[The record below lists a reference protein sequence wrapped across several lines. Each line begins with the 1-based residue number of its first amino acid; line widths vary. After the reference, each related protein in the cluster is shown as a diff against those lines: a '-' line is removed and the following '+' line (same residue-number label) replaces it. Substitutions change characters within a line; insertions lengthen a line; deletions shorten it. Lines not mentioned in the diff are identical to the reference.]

1 MQRFIRRSGTIAIM
15 TTASMLTMAGQAQAG
30 VSDSSTEPTHRYVQ
44 SGITITWGDAEDMSD
59 LKITKTPGAAPSAK
73 SGTDEKVGSA
83 VLDAYLRT
91 NGGTQPASTGG
102 ATSMSRM
109 GSAKSDYCTY
119 SPDSYGSANF
129 KPACASHDKCYSSS
143 SKSSRLTCDKR
154 FKSALNRACNS
165 AYDDWY
171 DYPDKKA
178 CNGVAW
184 TYYQAVRK
192 VGKSHYNGQGSSA

>member
-1 MQRFIRRSGTIAIM
+1 MVHFIRRSGAVAVI
-15 TTASMLTMAGQAQAG
+15 TAAAMFTAGGQAQADAN
-30 VSDSSTEPTHRYVQ
+30 DSGTESPHRYVQ
-44 SGITITWGDAEDMSD
+44 DGVTITWGDSDDMSD
-59 LKITKTPGAAPSAK
+59 LKITKTPGATTSTN
-73 SGTDEKVGSA
+73 SGTDKKVGSA
-83 VLDAYLRT
+83 ILAAYRQT
-91 NGGTQPASTGG
+91 NGATQPVSADDGTSTPRAG
-102 ATSMSRM
+102 A
-109 GSAKSDYCTY
+109 AKTDYCTW

-129 KPACASHDKCYSSS
+129 KPACASHDSCYSSS

-192 VGKSHYNGQGSSA
+192 AGKSHYNGQGSSA